1 MTDCVIIAPEKL
13 TLQGGLLMLIA
24 DLHIHSRYSRACSR
38 DLSPETLWRWSQ
50 LKGIDVVGTGDF
62 THPAWMAELQ
72 AKLET
77 DDSGLLKI
85 SSSLSLPDVYPSCQ
99 ADVRFLLSAEI
110 SCIYRRHDRTRKVH
124 LVLLAPD
131 IATALKIN
139 AVLAGIGNLAA
150 DGRPILGLDA
160 YRLLEMMLAISPR
173 IMVIPAHAWTPH
185 FSVFGAFSGF
195 DSLEECFGDLTPHI
209 RAIETGLSSDPAM
222 NRRLPALDDIQ
233 LISSSDAH
241 SPAKLGREAT
251 LFSSQRSYDALTAAL
266 STGVGLAGTIE
277 FFPQEGKY
285 YLDGHRDCQ
294 VCLQPA
300 ETRSYGGR
308 CPKCGGK
315 LTVGVLHRLE
325 ELARR
330 TVDEQP
336 DGFPSFESIVPLVE
350 LVASIVGFGTASK
363 RVQSV
368 YFGLL
373 ESLGSEFHILREA
386 AEADIARASS
396 QAVATAIINMRKGIV
411 RISPGYD
418 GEFGKIMPV
427 PA

>member
-1 MTDCVIIAPEKL
+1 
-13 TLQGGLLMLIA
+13 MLIA
-24 DLHIHSRYSRACSR
+24 DLHIHSRYSRGCSR

-50 LKGIDVVGTGDF
+50 LKGIGVVGTGDF
-62 THPAWMAELQ
+62 THPGWIAELQ
-72 AKLET
+72 DKLVPDEC
-77 DDSGLLKI
+77 GLLK
-85 SSSLSLPDVYPSCQ
+85 LRPGVALPEVYPACRSQ
-99 ADVRFLLSAEI
+99 VRFLLSAEI

-131 IATALKIN
+131 FPTAIRINTALS
-139 AVLAGIGNLAA
+139 AIGNLGS

-185 FSVFGAFSGF
+185 FSVFGAFFGF
-195 DSLEECFGDLTPHI
+195 DSLEECFADLTPHI

-222 NRRLPALDDIQ
+222 NRRLPGLDGIQ
-233 LISSSDAH
+233 LISCSDAH

-251 LFSSQRSYDALTAAL
+251 LLDVPPGFDTVIAAL
-266 STGVGLAGTIE
+266 ANGTGLAGTIE

-285 YLDGHRDCQ
+285 YLDGHRACG
-294 VCLQPA
+294 VCLLPEQ
-300 ETRSYGGR
+300 TRAHGGR

-315 LTVGVLHRLE
+315 LTVGVLHRVE

-330 TVDEQP
+330 KTAEQP
-336 DGFPSFESIVPLVE
+336 EGFPPFESIVPLAE
-350 LVASIVGFGTASK
+350 LIASVVGFGTASK

-368 YFGLL
+368 YHGLL
-373 ESLGSEFHILREA
+373 ENLGSEFHILRKVPES
-386 AEADIARASS
+386 DIARASS
-396 QAVATAIINMRKGIV
+396 QPVATAIANMRRGIV
-411 RISPGYD
+411 RISPGCD
-418 GEFGKIMPV
+418 GEFGKVMPV

>member
-1 MTDCVIIAPEKL
+1 
-13 TLQGGLLMLIA
+13 
-24 DLHIHSRYSRACSR
+24 
-38 DLSPETLWRWSQ
+38 
-50 LKGIDVVGTGDF
+50 
-62 THPAWMAELQ
+62 
-72 AKLET
+72 
-77 DDSGLLKI
+77 
-85 SSSLSLPDVYPSCQ
+85 
-99 ADVRFLLSAEI
+99 
-110 SCIYRRHDRTRKVH
+110 
-124 LVLLAPD
+124 LAPD
-131 IATALKIN
+131 IATALNIN
-139 AVLAGIGNLAA
+139 TVLARIGNLGS

-160 YRLLEMMLAISPR
+160 YRLLEMMLEISPR

-222 NRRLPALDDIQ
+222 NRRLPMLDNIQ

-251 LFSSQRSYDALTAAL
+251 IFTVQPSYGAITEAIA
-266 STGVGLAGTIE
+266 TGNGLAGTIE

-285 YLDGHRDCQ
+285 YLDGHRDCRI
-294 VCLQPA
+294 CLQPE
-300 ETRSYGGR
+300 ETRSCSGR
-308 CPKCGGK
+308 CPACGGK
-315 LTVGVLHRLE
+315 LTVGVLHRVE

-330 TVDEQP
+330 TAAEQP
-336 DGFPSFESIVPLVE
+336 DLFPPFESIVPLVE
-350 LVASIVGFGTASK
+350 LVASIAGFGSASK

-373 ESLGSEFHILREA
+373 EQLGSEFHILREA
-386 AEADIARASS
+386 PEEEIARASS
-396 QAVATAIINMRKGIV
+396 QAVATAICNMRKGIV

-418 GEFGKIMPV
+418 GEFGKIIPV

>member
-1 MTDCVIIAPEKL
+1 
-13 TLQGGLLMLIA
+13 
-24 DLHIHSRYSRACSR
+24 
-38 DLSPETLWRWSQ
+38 
-50 LKGIDVVGTGDF
+50 
-62 THPAWMAELQ
+62 
-72 AKLET
+72 
-77 DDSGLLKI
+77 
-85 SSSLSLPDVYPSCQ
+85 
-99 ADVRFLLSAEI
+99 
-110 SCIYRRHDRTRKVH
+110 
-124 LVLLAPD
+124 VLLAPD
-131 IATALKIN
+131 FETAIRIN
-139 AVLAGIGNLAA
+139 AALSSIGNLFS

-222 NRRLPALDDIQ
+222 NRRLPSLDGIQ
-233 LISSSDAH
+233 LISCSDAH

-251 LFSSQRSYDALTAAL
+251 LFDVPPGYDAITAAL

-277 FFPQEGKY
+277 FFPEEGKY
-285 YLDGHRDCQ
+285 FLDGHRDCGI
-294 VCLQPA
+294 CFQP
-300 ETRSYGGR
+300 EQTRTHGGR
-308 CPKCGGK
+308 CPTCGGK
-315 LTVGVLHRLE
+315 LTVGVLHRVE

-330 TVDEQP
+330 TVADQP
-336 DGFPSFESIVPLVE
+336 DGFPPFESIVPLAEVIG
-350 LVASIVGFGTASK
+350 SIVGFGTASK

-368 YFGLL
+368 YHGLL
-373 ESLGSEFHILREA
+373 ESLGSEFYILRNA
-386 AEADIARASS
+386 PDGDIARASS
-396 QAVATAIINMRKGIV
+396 QAVATAIVNMRRGLV

>member
-1 MTDCVIIAPEKL
+1 
-13 TLQGGLLMLIA
+13 MLIA
-24 DLHIHSRYSRACSR
+24 DLHIHSRYSRGCSR

-50 LKGIDVVGTGDF
+50 LKGIHVVGTGDF
-62 THPAWMAELQ
+62 THPGWVAELQ
-72 AKLET
+72 DKLVA
-77 DDSGLLKI
+77 DDCGLLN
-85 SSSLSLPDVYPSCQ
+85 LRPGLPLPEVYPACRS
-99 ADVRFLLSAEI
+99 DVRFLLTAEI

-131 IATALKIN
+131 LPTVARIN
-139 AVLAGIGNLAA
+139 SVLAAIGNLAS

-160 YRLLEMMLAISPR
+160 YRLLEMMLEISPE
-173 IMVIPAHAWTPH
+173 ILVIPAHAWTPH

-209 RAIETGLSSDPAM
+209 HAIETGLSSDPAM
-222 NRRLPALDDIQ
+222 NRRLPALDGIQ
-233 LISSSDAH
+233 LISCSDAH

-251 LFSSQRSYDALTAAL
+251 LFDVAPRYAAIAAAL
-266 STGVGLAGTIE
+266 ATGNGLAGTIE

-285 YLDGHRDCQ
+285 YLDGHRDCG
-294 VCLQPA
+294 VCLEPVQ
-300 ETRSYGGR
+300 TRSHGGR

-315 LTVGVLHRLE
+315 LTVGVLHRVE

-330 TVDEQP
+330 TVAEQP
-336 DGFPSFESIVPLVE
+336 EGFPPFESIVPLVE
-350 LVASIVGFGTASK
+350 LIASVVGFGTASK

-373 ESLGSEFHILREA
+373 ESLGSEFYILRKA
-386 AEADIARASS
+386 PEADIARASFG
-396 QAVATAIINMRKGIV
+396 AVATAIINMRRGII

-418 GEFGKIMPV
+418 GEFGRIMPV

>member
-1 MTDCVIIAPEKL
+1 
-13 TLQGGLLMLIA
+13 MLIA
-24 DLHIHSRYSRACSR
+24 DLHIHSRYSRGCSR

-62 THPAWMAELQ
+62 THPGWIAELQ
-72 AKLET
+72 EKLEP
-77 DDSGLLKI
+77 DEGGLLR
-85 SSSLSLPDVYPSCQ
+85 LRGEVPRPEVYGSCH
-99 ADVRFLLSAEI
+99 AEVRFLLTAEI

-131 IATALKIN
+131 FPTVKRIN
-139 AVLAGIGNLAA
+139 AALAAIGNLAS

-160 YRLLEMMLAISPR
+160 YRLLEIMLSISPE
-173 IMVIPAHAWTPH
+173 IQVIPAHAWTPH

-222 NRRLPALDDIQ
+222 NRMLPALDGIQ
-233 LISSSDAH
+233 LISCSDAH

-251 LFSSQRSYDALTAAL
+251 LFDTRRSYAAITAAL
-266 STGVGLAGTIE
+266 ATGNGLAGTIE

-285 YLDGHRDCQ
+285 YLDGHRDCGI
-294 VCLQPA
+294 CLEPEQ
-300 ETRSYGGR
+300 TRSHGGR
-308 CPKCGGK
+308 CPACGGK
-315 LTVGVLHRLE
+315 LTVGVLHRVE

-330 TVDEQP
+330 TVAEQP
-336 DGFPSFESIVPLVE
+336 DRFPPFESIVPLVE
-350 LVASIVGFGTASK
+350 LIASIVGFGTASK

-368 YFGLL
+368 YLGLL
-373 ESLGSEFHILREA
+373 ERLGSEFHILREA
-386 AEADIARASS
+386 PEGDIARASM
-396 QAVATAIINMRKGIV
+396 QAVATAIVNMRRGIV